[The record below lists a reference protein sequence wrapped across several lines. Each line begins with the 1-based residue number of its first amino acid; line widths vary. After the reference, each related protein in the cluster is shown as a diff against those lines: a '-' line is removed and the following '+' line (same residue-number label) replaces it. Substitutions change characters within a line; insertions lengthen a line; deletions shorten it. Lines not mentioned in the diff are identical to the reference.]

1 MSQQDYL
8 NQQLCRKCFIK
19 LCKPS
24 KADIKRMVMT
34 EYTDKCDKC
43 GRVSQ
48 LVDYIED
55 GD

>member
-8 NQQLCRKCFIK
+8 NQQLCRKCYIK
-19 LCKPS
+19 FCKPS

-34 EYTDKCDKC
+34 EYTGKCDKC

>member
-1 MSQQDYL
+1 MGQQYYFG
-8 NQQLCRKCFIK
+8 NYCKRCFIK
-19 LCKPS
+19 LCRPS
-24 KADIKRMVMT
+24 KADIKRIVMT

>member
-1 MSQQDYL
+1 MSQKDYL
-8 NQQLCRKCFIK
+8 NQQLCRKCYIK
-19 LCKPS
+19 FCKPS

-43 GRVSQ
+43 GRMSQ